1 MTGCS
6 PVVRSARTSPYEVPY
21 LNNSANRSRSCRS
34 SKALNLLQRV
44 SISAQLQ
51 RSFAAGTWFRQIHH
65 SSSQLQVI
73 STMGPI
79 TLHLGHRFADG
90 VARE

>member
-21 LNNSANRSRSCRS
+21 LNNSANRSRSYRS
-34 SKALNLLQRV
+34 SKPLSLLQRV

-51 RSFAAGTWFRQIHH
+51 SSFAAGTCFRQIHH

-73 STMGPI
+73 STMGPM
-79 TLHLGHRFADG
+79 TLHLGQRFAEG